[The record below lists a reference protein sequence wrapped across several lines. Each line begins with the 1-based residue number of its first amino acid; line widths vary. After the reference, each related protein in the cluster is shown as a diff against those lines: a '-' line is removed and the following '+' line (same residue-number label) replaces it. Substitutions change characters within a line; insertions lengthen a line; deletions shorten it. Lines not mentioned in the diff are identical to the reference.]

1 MDDKNERRQ
10 DLRAPI
16 SLPIKVKTPQG
27 IIRGRT
33 ANISS
38 GGLALLLFREMPS
51 VDSKFQITLYLP
63 DHYEMEL
70 TCEKRWSGEMELF
83 SVVYTAIGV
92 QFIYIS
98 DEDRDRIVSLVKS
111 YCV

>member
-1 MDDKNERRQ
+1 MNDKNERRQ

-16 SLPIKVKTPQG
+16 SLPIKVETPQG

-51 VDSKFQITLYLP
+51 VDGEFRIILYLP
-63 DHYEMEL
+63 DGHEMEL
-70 TCEKRWSGEMELF
+70 TCEKKWSGEMALF
-83 SVVYTAIGV
+83 SIVYAAIGV
-92 QFIYIS
+92 QFIHLS
-98 DEDRDRIVSLVKS
+98 DENRAILVSLVKS
-111 YCV
+111 YCM